1 MVTQVTSLG
10 RSGLSDWMIQRVT
23 AVIMLVYTVVIV
35 AFFLCNGELTYETWR
50 GFHDMTCMRVL
61 NAAALIS
68 IAAHA
73 WIGIWGVSTDYMTE
87 RMMGSFATVVR
98 LAFQAGCGILLFV
111 YVVWGLQAVWA

>member
-10 RSGLSDWMIQRVT
+10 RSGLSDWLVQRVT
-23 AVIMLVYTVVIV
+23 AVVMLAYTLVILG
-35 AFFLCNGELTYETWR
+35 FFFTTAEVNYEVWR
-50 GFHDMTCMRVL
+50 GFHDMICMRVL

-87 RMMGSFATVVR
+87 RMMGGKATVIR
-98 LAFQAGCGILLFV
+98 LAFQAGCGVLLFA